1 MIFKT
6 IRLDLDL
13 LKYILILEKI
23 TKVNFVILYSTRYA
37 YFSLLVFC
45 FEETISRV
53 MHNYILIDMKKMAT
67 KNLISYMN
75 FDKKLIH
82 VTN

>member
-1 MIFKT
+1 MNF
-6 IRLDLDL
+6 
-13 LKYILILEKI
+13 EKI
-23 TKVNFVILYSTRYA
+23 IKVNFVILYSTRYA
-37 YFSLLVFC
+37 YFALLVFC